1 MRSFEETK
9 CNNSLATDYVITS
22 GYKVLFGESRQLS
35 LPLTKVPNIERP
47 GYLVVLNE
55 GAERYAELHREVL
68 DGYDYEYDDR
78 YVYWL
83 SGRYALEALLKQSSE
98 ESFLDNKTFEP
109 AKDGMLYRPCPAK
122 IVFNGSSQDIRAKA
136 SRSRD
141 NHLPRYADKAIQ
153 EFINQFKYDI

>member
-1 MRSFEETK
+1 MNAFEETK

-83 SGRYALEALLKQSSE
+83 SGRYALERPYSNNHQKNHSWTTRRLNLLRMGCYTDHAQ
-98 ESFLDNKTFEP
+98 L
-109 AKDGMLYRPCPAK
+109 R
-122 IVFNGSSQDIRAKA
+122 
-136 SRSRD
+136 
-141 NHLPRYADKAIQ
+141 
-153 EFINQFKYDI
+153 